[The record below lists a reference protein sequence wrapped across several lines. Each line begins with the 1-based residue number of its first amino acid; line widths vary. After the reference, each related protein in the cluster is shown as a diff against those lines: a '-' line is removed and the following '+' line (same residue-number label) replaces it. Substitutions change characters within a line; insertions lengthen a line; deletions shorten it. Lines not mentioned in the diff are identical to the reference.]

1 MPWYIY
7 LFFEIIYLKIL
18 IGGVYI
24 IKYKHLFDMLVETR
38 NSFGWDTKEK
48 ALVPR
53 QSRVAE
59 DQIESFFEE
68 RNHIMPLTT
77 ISNNQLWKINTEL
90 CYSLK
95 FFCIIDR
102 MILQIILLNI
112 LLRSFTYIKNY
123 FSYFVTW
130 NFWPGFQELLEVKWL
145 AFQITYFLK

>member
-7 LFFEIIYLKIL
+7 LIFEIIYLKIL
-18 IGGVYI
+18 IGCVHI

-95 FFCIIDR
+95 PVFLHHWPND
-102 MILQIILLNI
+102 
-112 LLRSFTYIKNY
+112 FTDNTVEY
-123 FSYFVTW
+123 T
-130 NFWPGFQELLEVKWL
+130 VKV
-145 AFQITYFLK
+145 IHIH